1 MRFITFTSL
10 EAAMSLQE
18 RSAWI
23 NLVCLLGVYGAY
35 GVWAAA
41 APRTP
46 GAVVA
51 GVIGAAIGVAVAAIA
66 LNIMSAILSRREDR
80 VRPDERDRVIAWR
93 ARGFAYLVVIS
104 AVGVSPALYF
114 FHPDA
119 IGLANAVLGVMVA
132 AEVARYGA
140 QVFLYRRGL

>member
-1 MRFITFTSL
+1 
-10 EAAMSLQE
+10 
-18 RSAWI
+18 
-23 NLVCLLGVYGAY
+23 
-35 GVWAAA
+35 
-41 APRTP
+41 
-46 GAVVA
+46 VVA